1 MILLNLLAVS
11 IGIGLL
17 VTLLLV
23 EVFGLAAGGLVVPGY
38 IALKLLQPWAVA
50 LTLAAAYVTYL
61 TVKTLSSFLVI
72 YGRRKTAL
80 MILFGYLAGSL
91 LDMGLGGVLSFP
103 ASGQDGAGST
113 RFTFFELSVI
123 GYIIPGL
130 IAIWFERQGVVKTL
144 VGLIVSAVLV
154 RLILI
159 LIMPDVLMAYEA
171 EQALNRAD
179 ISTVIQELLE

>member
-38 IALKLLQPWAVA
+38 FALKLLQPWNMAI
-50 LTLAAAYVTYL
+50 TLLASYL
-61 TVKTLSSFLVI
+61 TFITVRALASFMVV
-72 YGRRKTAL
+72 YGRRRTAL
-80 MILFGYLAGSL
+80 MILFGYLFGSL
-91 LDMGLGGVLSFP
+91 IDLSIGGVMSFP
-103 ASGQDGAGST
+103 VASELGDGST
-113 RFTFFELSVI
+113 QFRYFELGVI

-159 LIMPDVLMAYEA
+159 IAVPDMLMAYEA
-171 EQALNRAD
+171 QEALNRAD
-179 ISTVIQELLE
+179 FTEALQELLR

>member
-38 IALKLLQPWAVA
+38 FALKLMQPWNVA
-50 LTLAAAYVTYL
+50 LTLLASYMTFI
-61 TVKTLSSFLVI
+61 TVRALASFMVV
-72 YGRRKTAL
+72 YGRRRTGL
-80 MILFGYLAGSL
+80 MILFGYLFGALIDLS
-91 LDMGLGGVLSFP
+91 MGGVLSFP
-103 ASGQDGAGST
+103 VQDETLSGTTHFQHM
-113 RFTFFELSVI
+113 ELSVI

-159 LIMPDVLMAYEA
+159 LIMPDALMAFEA
-171 EQALNRAD
+171 NLALDRAD
-179 ISTVIQELLE
+179 LSTTLQELFR